1 MKLQKRTNQKRD
13 RRARRTR
20 YHLKGTALRP
30 RLSVFRSNAY
40 TSAQLI
46 DDDSGRTILSAST
59 RPEKKSSPGKRTAA
73 AMALGER
80 LAAQAKDKG
89 IVAVVFDRGSYRY
102 HGRIRALA
110 DGLRKGGLNF

>member
-1 MKLQKRTNQKRD
+1 
-13 RRARRTR
+13 
-20 YHLKGTALRP
+20 
-30 RLSVFRSNAY
+30 
-40 TSAQLI
+40 
-46 DDDSGRTILSAST
+46 
-59 RPEKKSSPGKRTAA
+59 
-73 AMALGER
+73 MALGER